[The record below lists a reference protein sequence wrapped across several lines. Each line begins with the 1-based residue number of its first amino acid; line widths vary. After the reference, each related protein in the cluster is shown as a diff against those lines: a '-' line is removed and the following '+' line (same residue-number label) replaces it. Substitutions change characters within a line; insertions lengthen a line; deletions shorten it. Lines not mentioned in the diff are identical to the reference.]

1 MSRYYFNENPQ
12 VVVWREK
19 YEELQKENEELRREA
34 IMAKEN
40 VDFFFRRVKKYS
52 QRIKDFDSLP
62 WWKKMFFKFDV

>member
-34 IMAKEN
+34 IMAKESA
-40 VDFFFRRVKKYS
+40 DFFFRRVKEYS

-62 WWKKMFFKFDV
+62 WWKKICYNFFC

>member
-19 YEELQKENEELRREA
+19 YEELRRENEELRREA
-34 IMAKEN
+34 IMAKERA
-40 VDFFFRRVKKYS
+40 DFFLRRVKEYS

-62 WWKKMFFKFDV
+62 WWKKMCYNFFG